1 MGTNNLERYVGK
13 LMLDRRS
20 ALKSLASVG
29 LGLAAMPLMQTRAD
43 AADEAIVYTWSG
55 YNDPKLYSDYVAKH
69 GSPTFSF
76 LGDTQEA
83 LNKLRAGYVCDV
95 AHPCSDDIFRYRGA
109 DVIKAFDPA
118 RLTHLAD
125 FWPKLAKLPGT
136 AEEGKRWF
144 VPFDWGN
151 SSIIYRTDLVGKDD
165 PNIKD
170 PSWNVI
176 YTDERYKGR
185 VAMYKGAEPAVQ
197 IAASILGLPDIWVLS
212 DDELKQCAK
221 VLRKQH
227 ELVRFYWS
235 DETTAEQGLASG
247 ELVAAYGWNDG
258 VRRLKKQGLPV
269 AFMNPKEGMRT
280 WVCGLVMY
288 KNPPHEELAY
298 DFVNA
303 FTSPEAGAH
312 LLDSFGTGHVN
323 RKAFDMVDPKLLDE
337 LGISNPSEM
346 MKRTRFL
353 QAVPEVQEKK
363 YNELF
368 TTVMAGG

>member
-1 MGTNNLERYVGK
+1 MHT
-13 LMLDRRS
+13 
-20 ALKSLASVG
+20 LAAAG
-29 LGLAAMPLMQTRAD
+29 LGMAAMPLIPGDAP
-43 AADEAIVYTWSG
+43 AADQVLVYTWSG
-55 YNDPKLYSDYVAKH
+55 YNDPKLYPAYVSKH
-69 GSPTFSF
+69 GSPDFSF

-83 LNKLRAGYVCDV
+83 LNKLRAGYVCDI

-109 DVIKAFDPA
+109 EVTKPFDSA
-118 RLTHLAD
+118 RLTHVAD
-125 FWPKLAKLPGT
+125 FWPELAKLPGT
-136 AEEGKRWF
+136 VDENGKRWF
-144 VPFDWGN
+144 IPFDWGN
-151 SSIIYRTDLVGKDD
+151 SSIIYRTDLVKVDE
-165 PNIKD
+165 
-170 PSWNVI
+170 PSWKLI

-185 VAMYKGAEPAVQ
+185 VAMYDSAEPAVQ

-212 DDELKQCAK
+212 DDELKQTAQI
-221 VLRKQH
+221 LRKQR

-269 AFMNPKEGMRT
+269 SFMMPKEGMRT

-288 KNPPHEELAY
+288 KNPPHEDLAY

-323 RKAFDMVDPKLLDE
+323 RKAFDMVDPKVLE
-337 LGISNPSEM
+337 SLGISNPTEM
-346 MKRTRFL
+346 MKHTLFL
-353 QAVPEVQEKK
+353 QAVPEKQEKK
-363 YNELF
+363 YNQLF
-368 TTVMAGG
+368 TTVKAGG